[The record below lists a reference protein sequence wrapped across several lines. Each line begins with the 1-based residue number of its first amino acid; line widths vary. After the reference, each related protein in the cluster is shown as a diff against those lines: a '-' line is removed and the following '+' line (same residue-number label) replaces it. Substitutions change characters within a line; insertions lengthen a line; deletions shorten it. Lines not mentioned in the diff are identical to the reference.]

1 MFLHPE
7 QIIRKAAPIPTAY
20 FTGDSPVIIDI
31 GQCLPGA
38 SPVHRALADVA
49 ESLLAAMV
57 NRYSLV
63 PHWMIRVP
71 MARIHTG
78 P

>member
-1 MFLHPE
+1 
-7 QIIRKAAPIPTAY
+7 
-20 FTGDSPVIIDI
+20 
-31 GQCLPGA
+31 
-38 SPVHRALADVA
+38 
-49 ESLLAAMV
+49 MV